1 MFSSDSNRRIQ
12 PPVQVYLLQVAR
24 AKALHKVQAN
34 PLLKVLWPLKR
45 PKQRHPK
52 FLRQVNSV
60 DLDNNKSGN
69 MNMLGS
75 DLFVY

>member
-24 AKALHKVQAN
+24 AKALH
-34 PLLKVLWPLKR
+34 KVLWPLKR